1 MDSPQVPDLTRK
13 SLEAQ
18 AYSAAE
24 SAEGRAPNMAEE
36 RQPEFEYELVTLRE
50 ACKRFP
56 GLHDKLIYRW
66 ARLGLLHPVRPNG
79 RRLYPLWE
87 LEALVGRN
95 VNGGYSS
102 VAA

>member
-1 MDSPQVPDLTRK
+1 
-13 SLEAQ
+13 
-18 AYSAAE
+18 
-24 SAEGRAPNMAEE
+24 MAEE